1 MLKNLLKNPFAA
13 QNTASKNKKNWIILI
28 TLCVLVAI
36 GLILFVRQ
44 YQKLGDT
51 IENERFTY
59 VSEIK
64 NQLVNNIEMKKDMQ
78 TAALSVYRSGIESLN
93 ITSFSALP
101 RLNAN
106 PSSETDTFFF
116 LDEQGV
122 FYTQDGKTSFS
133 FRHRPCPTLDSGA
146 RNRI

>member
-13 QNTASKNKKNWIILI
+13 QNTASKKQKKLDHPDHSLRSGRHWINPVCSAIPKAGRHNRKR
-28 TLCVLVAI
+28 TLYLC
-36 GLILFVRQ
+36 FR
-44 YQKLGDT
+44 
-51 IENERFTY
+51 N
-59 VSEIK
+59 K

-116 LDEQGV
+116 LDEQGCLLYAGRKNQ
-122 FYTQDGKTSFS
+122 FLFPAQ
-133 FRHRPCPTLDSGA
+133 TLPNA
-146 RNRI
+146 